1 VVVSTEDLLSIH
13 AGLTAFPHRGSGTA
27 YELQAASF
35 LRDYLTARGHTV
47 ESQFFAAPRTYSWE
61 LLGICTVLAI
71 GGLYPATWLV
81 LLGAYWFWAY
91 FSGVGTPWDRWFH
104 RARSQNL
111 ISRASSG
118 PRKLVV
124 MAHYDSAKTFFVYD
138 PKRVRGFR
146 LNFLINAGLAGL
158 LIPAAIW
165 APLLARLIAVY
176 FLVQAGLLLHRERT
190 APYVN
195 GANDNASGVAVAAT
209 LFLDLAAAAIA
220 GTEIWL
226 LLTGAEEVGAQGAR
240 AFLRQTALPRD
251 TLILNIDNV
260 GAGELYYATGEGML
274 EVISF
279 RGQLVEAAFL
289 LEGAKPITYTL
300 AYFDT
305 LPFARAGYPCLTLI
319 RLENGLPPNWHWPTD
334 TSDTIDYQA
343 MRDTLGYART
353 LAQAVTRR

>member
-1 VVVSTEDLLSIH
+1 
-13 AGLTAFPHRGSGTA
+13 
-27 YELQAASF
+27 
-35 LRDYLTARGHTV
+35 
-47 ESQFFAAPRTYSWE
+47 
-61 LLGICTVLAI
+61 
-71 GGLYPATWLV
+71 
-81 LLGAYWFWAY
+81 
-91 FSGVGTPWDRWFH
+91 
-104 RARSQNL
+104 
-111 ISRASSG
+111 
-118 PRKLVV
+118 

-195 GANDNASGVAVAAT
+195 GANDNASGVAVAAV
-209 LFLDLAAAAIA
+209 LFLDLAAEAIPE
-220 GTEIWL
+220 TETWL

-274 EVISF
+274 EVVPF
-279 RGQLVEAAFL
+279 RGRLVEAAFL
-289 LEGAKPITYTL
+289 LEGAKSITYTL

-319 RLENGLPPNWHWPTD
+319 QLENGLPPNWHWPTD
-334 TSDTIDYQA
+334 TPDTIDYQA
-343 MRDTLGYART
+343 MRDTLRYART
-353 LAQAVTRR
+353 LAQAVTGR